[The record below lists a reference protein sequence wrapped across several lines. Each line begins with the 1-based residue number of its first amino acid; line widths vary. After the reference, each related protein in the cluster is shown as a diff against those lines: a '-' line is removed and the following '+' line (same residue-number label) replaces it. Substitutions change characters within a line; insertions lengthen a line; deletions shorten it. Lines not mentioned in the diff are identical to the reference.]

1 MELIEEEVP
10 NSTKF
15 IVTCLKRELTDKFDL
30 NENHQIKILVFETKP
45 KLPIEEVIRRRIE
58 SNKRTK
64 EKYTEKIREK
74 AIAYYYKNREKRKEY
89 SKLYY
94 PKKKAEK
101 ANKEVDEET
110 KNN

>member
-30 NENHQIKILVFETKP
+30 NENHQIKILVFETRP
-45 KLPIEEVIRRRIE
+45 KLSIEEIVRRRIE

-64 EKYTEKIREK
+64 EKYKEKIREK
-74 AIAYYYKNREKRKEY
+74 AVAYYYKNREKRIEY
-89 SKLYY
+89 SRQYY
-94 PKKKAEK
+94 QKRRL
-101 ANKEVDEET
+101 KEPPLKRAKRK